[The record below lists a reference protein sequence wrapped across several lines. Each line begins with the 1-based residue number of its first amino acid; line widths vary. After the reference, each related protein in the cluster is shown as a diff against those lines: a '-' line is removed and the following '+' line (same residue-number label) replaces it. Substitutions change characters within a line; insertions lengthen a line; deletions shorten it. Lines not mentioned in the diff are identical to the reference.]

1 MSKGNPSPSVA
12 TRFKPGRSGNP
23 GGRPR
28 ECFELKELA
37 RKHTAEAVE
46 RLVHWLRSDDARASV
61 TAAQALL
68 DRGYGR
74 PTSHLEHTGADGNAL
89 RIELIDPTDRGAAI
103 PARVVAVDAERVP
116 VDTVTSVT
124 EVF

>member
-1 MSKGNPSPSVA
+1 
-12 TRFKPGRSGNP
+12 
-23 GGRPR
+23 
-28 ECFELKELA
+28 LA
-37 RKHTAEAVE
+37 RKHTAEAIE
-46 RLVHWLRSDDARASV
+46 RLVHWMRSDDSRASV
-61 TAAQALL
+61 AATQALL

-74 PTSHLEHTGADGNAL
+74 PTSHLEHAGADGNAL

-116 VDTVTSVT
+116 VETADQST